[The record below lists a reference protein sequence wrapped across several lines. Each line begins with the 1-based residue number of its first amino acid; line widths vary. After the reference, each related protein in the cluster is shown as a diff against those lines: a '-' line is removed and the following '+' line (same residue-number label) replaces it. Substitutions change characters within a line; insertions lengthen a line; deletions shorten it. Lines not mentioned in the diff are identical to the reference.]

1 MAETG
6 LQQPAKIVTPASH
19 DTSSAIAAIP
29 ALDSRSIY
37 ISSGTWSLV
46 GVEISEPIISN
57 QVLALNFTNEGGIGN
72 KINLQKILT
81 GLWLLQESHRQW
93 QRKGMDYG
101 LKELLAL
108 SEQAEPFCSLVDPD
122 APLFL
127 NPEDMLKAIQ
137 SFCQQTGQPKPD
149 SVGAIVRCCL
159 ESLALNYRTVIEDL
173 ETLLGNNLDII
184 RIVGGGSQND
194 LLSQFSA
201 DACQR
206 RVIVGP
212 AEATAIGNLLLQV
225 IATGHL
231 PDIPTGRAIVAA
243 SFGQKEFE
251 PGRAD
256 MWEEAY
262 ARFKKLKNHK
272 GR

>member
-1 MAETG
+1 
-6 LQQPAKIVTPASH
+6 
-19 DTSSAIAAIP
+19 
-29 ALDSRSIY
+29 
-37 ISSGTWSLV
+37 
-46 GVEISEPIISN
+46 
-57 QVLALNFTNEGGIGN
+57 
-72 KINLQKILT
+72 
-81 GLWLLQESHRQW
+81 
-93 QRKGMDYG
+93 MDYG

-122 APLFL
+122 APIFL
-127 NPEDMLKAIQ
+127 NPEDVLKAIQ

-184 RIVGGGSQND
+184 RSVGGGSQND

-212 AEATAIGNLLLQV
+212 VKATAIGNLL
-225 IATGHL
+225 
-231 PDIPTGRAIVAA
+231 
-243 SFGQKEFE
+243 S
-251 PGRAD
+251 
-256 MWEEAY
+256 
-262 ARFKKLKNHK
+262 
-272 GR
+272 